1 MNGEKASSRSGADSG
16 LESKAGKYLTFRLG
30 KEEYGLE
37 IMKVVEIIGL
47 MEITTVP
54 RTPDFVRGVINLRGK
69 IIPVIDLRLK
79 FELPSKE
86 DTERTC
92 IIVVQID
99 QSAVQVTMGVIVD
112 DVSEVVNIRAEQIE
126 PTPSFGPNVDTD
138 FIMGVGQVGKNV
150 IMLLDIGKIL
160 SCEEIKIID
169 QVSH

>member
-1 MNGEKASSRSGADSG
+1 MNGEKVSSRNGADSG

-69 IIPVIDLRLK
+69 IIPVIDLRRK

-99 QSAVQVTMGVIVD
+99 QSVSQVTMGVIVD

-126 PTPSFGPNVDTD
+126 PTPSFGANVNTD
-138 FIMGVGQVGKNV
+138 FILGVGQVGKNV

-160 SCEEIKIID
+160 SFEEIRLID

>member
-1 MNGEKASSRSGADSG
+1 
-16 LESKAGKYLTFRLG
+16 
-30 KEEYGLE
+30 
-37 IMKVVEIIGL
+37 
-47 MEITTVP
+47 
-54 RTPDFVRGVINLRGK
+54 
-69 IIPVIDLRLK
+69 
-79 FELPSKE
+79 
-86 DTERTC
+86 
-92 IIVVQID
+92 
-99 QSAVQVTMGVIVD
+99 MGVIVD